1 MKKLINYKNINKNIS
16 LALLTFLIW
25 ASIGSKYKPF
35 SEINDLNI
43 KIIINYIRF
52 FLPLLIF
59 IILFFFRD
67 NYQKNIYL
75 KLTIYFIFFSF
86 LIGIYNL
93 YYNNVSIIQMLNN
106 DQLLLKTGYLPN
118 IIRDLTMSIYF
129 LSAYLIFSRLNH
141 DEMTRFI
148 KLNYLF
154 LIFISFVTLFYAYGE
169 FFGNQK
175 EYLYFT
181 QFLITGE
188 LFGVPTIRSL
198 GLSRNLFVIFIPL
211 AIFYLFRKEKKFNF
225 YISLILIFLSLNIF
239 QLQSRLTIYS
249 FYIFCM
255 INLFLLFFKKDYK
268 KLINIIFLF
277 FLIPQILNLSIPITK
292 KYFIKSKTENYN
304 EMTKQEF
311 KLKNIYEFTPKN
323 IYDFFKDIKLP
334 KSRILTL
341 TPNNPDYSKKYKD
354 NQFVLVSEYSSG
366 RLELWKKT
374 LNLFINKNNYKNIFL
389 GFGSSAD
396 RLFLKETVSNALLYS
411 LISGGYLGL
420 IFLILFY
427 LYILSK
433 IYNFLIHYKEY
444 SKDIISISSITIII
458 FIMLRSLVESSFLV
472 FGSDSIILFICL
484 FYINNNKLS

>member
-1 MKKLINYKNINKNIS
+1 
-16 LALLTFLIW
+16 
-25 ASIGSKYKPF
+25 
-35 SEINDLNI
+35 
-43 KIIINYIRF
+43 
-52 FLPLLIF
+52 
-59 IILFFFRD
+59 
-67 NYQKNIYL
+67 
-75 KLTIYFIFFSF
+75 
-86 LIGIYNL
+86 
-93 YYNNVSIIQMLNN
+93 

-141 DEMTRFI
+141 DEMTRLI

-154 LIFISFVTLFYAYGE
+154 LIFISFITLFYAYGE

-198 GLSRNLFVIFIPL
+198 GLSRNLFIIFIPL

-249 FYIFCM
+249 FYIFFI
-255 INLFLLFFKKDYK
+255 INFFLFFFKKDYK

-334 KSRILTL
+334 KSR
-341 TPNNPDYSKKYKD
+341 
-354 NQFVLVSEYSSG
+354 
-366 RLELWKKT
+366 
-374 LNLFINKNNYKNIFL
+374 
-389 GFGSSAD
+389 
-396 RLFLKETVSNALLYS
+396 
-411 LISGGYLGL
+411 
-420 IFLILFY
+420 
-427 LYILSK
+427 
-433 IYNFLIHYKEY
+433 
-444 SKDIISISSITIII
+444 
-458 FIMLRSLVESSFLV
+458 
-472 FGSDSIILFICL
+472 
-484 FYINNNKLS
+484 